1 MHLIKKDLLSST
13 YNKDRITLFLGREQG
28 IKTLCFLMPGLKVNK
43 LYKEYFV
50 LISNLDIQ
58 IVVKLKMHLM
68 LKF

>member
-1 MHLIKKDLLSST
+1 MNIINKDLLSST
-13 YNKDRITLFLGREQG
+13 HNKDRITLFIGREQG
-28 IKTLCFLMPGLKVNK
+28 TKTLCFLMPGSRVNK

-58 IVVKLKMHLM
+58 IVVEIKMHLM

>member
-1 MHLIKKDLLSST
+1 
-13 YNKDRITLFLGREQG
+13 
-28 IKTLCFLMPGLKVNK
+28 MPGLKVNK

-58 IVVKLKMHLM
+58 IVVELKMHLM